1 MKTASMRT
9 DAYHRE
15 ESTMNEIKGNDIDF
29 VALIKKLWKNA
40 LAIGLVAIL
49 FGCAA
54 FGVTA
59 FLVEPEYQATASMY
73 VNNSSF
79 NLGAT
84 SFSVSSSDLSASTSL
99 VSVYLYILESR
110 TTLEEVIQT
119 AQLDYTPEELKKMIS
134 TNSVSKTG
142 AFEVTVTSTNPAE
155 VELIANSIAKI
166 LPERIAEIVDGT
178 SVRIVDYAIIPSQR
192 SGPSILKN
200 TVIGILIGG
209 ILSAMIVVVKFLLDD
224 TDRMMVQSVDD
235 LRTMYPSVMVLATI
249 PDMRLSDKK
258 SGYYSSYYESETPKK
273 KEGKRNGRH

>member
-1 MKTASMRT
+1 MNDVTAF
-9 DAYHRE
+9 
-15 ESTMNEIKGNDIDF
+15 EIDII
-29 VALIKKLWKNA
+29 ALLRVFWKNILIIA
-40 LAIGLVAIL
+40 LVAIL
-49 FGCAA
+49 FGSAA
-54 FGVTA
+54 FGYTA

-73 VNNSSF
+73 VNNSTF

-110 TTLEEVIQT
+110 TTLEEVIQ
-119 AQLDYTPEELKKMIS
+119 AADLSYTPDELKDMIS

-155 VELIANSIAKI
+155 VELIANSIAQV

-200 TVIGILIGG
+200 TALGILIGG
-209 ILSAMIVVVKFLLDD
+209 ILSAVIVAVKYLLDD
-224 TDRMMVQSVDD
+224 TSRVMIQSVDD
-235 LRTMYPSVMVLATI
+235 LRAMYPDIMVLATI

-258 SGYYSSYYESETPKK
+258 NGYYSNYYATEEPRK
-273 KEGKRNGRH
+273 KEGKRNGRRQRA

>member
-1 MKTASMRT
+1 
-9 DAYHRE
+9 
-15 ESTMNEIKGNDIDF
+15 MNDVKVYDIDV
-29 VALIKKLWKNA
+29 VALLRRLWKNFLAIA
-40 LAIGLVAIL
+40 LAALL

-54 FGVTA
+54 FGYTA
-59 FLVEPEYQATASMY
+59 VLVEPEYQATASMY

-79 NLGAT
+79 SLGAT

-119 AQLDYTPEELKKMIS
+119 AELTYTPDQLKRMIS
-134 TNSVSKTG
+134 TRSVSKTG

-200 TVIGILIGG
+200 TAIGILIGG
-209 ILSAMIVVVKFLLDD
+209 MLGAMVVVVRFLLDD